1 MVQQLLTASNSAYNR
16 VKGTNNDMKATRHRL
31 AALALL
37 GSLTLIP
44 ASMLRAQQPDATATP
59 QHDRQGG
66 PRGGMG
72 GGFGGMGSAVHGTV
86 TAIAGG
92 EFTIKTEDGT
102 IYKIATGPNTHIM
115 KDRQPIKATD
125 IHDGDVV
132 MTGGDVDEKAHT
144 VGAVFLAVL
153 DAEQVA
159 RMKQMQADFGKT
171 WTAGKITAIN
181 ELTLTIER
189 PDKKTQTIT
198 VDENTSFQKH
208 RESITLAD
216 IKVGD
221 TVTSRGAL
229 KDSNFVATQLSVV
242 EPRNRPAGAG
252 PNAGNAAAS
261 QPSQPQ

>member
-1 MVQQLLTASNSAYNR
+1 M
-16 VKGTNNDMKATRHRL
+16 
-31 AALALL
+31 
-37 GSLTLIP
+37 
-44 ASMLRAQQPDATATP
+44 
-59 QHDRQGG
+59 
-66 PRGGMG
+66 
-72 GGFGGMGSAVHGTV
+72 GMGSAVHGTV
-86 TAIAGG
+86 TAISGS

-102 IYKIATGPNTHIM
+102 TYKIATSPNTHIM
-115 KDRQPIKATD
+115 KDRQPIKASD
-125 IHDGDVV
+125 IHTGDVV
-132 MTGGDVDEKAHT
+132 MTGGEVDEKAHT

-189 PDKKTQTIT
+189 PDKKTQTIS

-229 KDSNFVATQLSVV
+229 KDGNFVATQLSVV
-242 EPRNRPAGAG
+242 EPRNRPFGAG
-252 PNAGNAAAS
+252 PNQGSAATA
-261 QPSQPQ
+261 QPSQPQP

>member
-1 MVQQLLTASNSAYNR
+1 
-16 VKGTNNDMKATRHRL
+16 MKAARSLL
-31 AALALL
+31 ASLLLFGSLALVPV
-37 GSLTLIP
+37 SLP
-44 ASMLRAQQPDATATP
+44 AQQPDAQANP
-59 QHDRQGG
+59 QRDRQGG
-66 PRGGMG
+66 PRR
-72 GGFGGMGSAVHGTV
+72 GGFMGMGSAVHGTV
-86 TAIAGG
+86 TAITGS

-102 IYKIATGPNTHIM
+102 IYKVATSPNTRIM

-125 IHDGDVV
+125 IHTGDVV
-132 MTGGDVDEKAHT
+132 MTGGEVDDKAHT

-181 ELTLTIER
+181 DLNLTVER

-198 VDENTSFQKH
+198 VDENTSFQKR

-229 KDSNFVATQLSVV
+229 KDGAFVATQLSVV
-242 EPRNRPAGAG
+242 EPRRG
-252 PNAGNAAAS
+252 PGGEGPGPGSNAAAPHS
-261 QPSQPQ
+261 QQPQ

>member
-1 MVQQLLTASNSAYNR
+1 
-16 VKGTNNDMKATRHRL
+16 
-31 AALALL
+31 
-37 GSLTLIP
+37 
-44 ASMLRAQQPDATATP
+44 
-59 QHDRQGG
+59 
-66 PRGGMG
+66 MG
-72 GGFGGMGSAVHGTV
+72 GGFMGMGSAVHGTV

-125 IHDGDVV
+125 IHAGDVI
-132 MTGGDVDEKAHT
+132 MTGGDVDDKAHT

-159 RMKQMQADFGKT
+159 HMKQMQADFGKT

-181 ELTLTIER
+181 DLTLTIER

-221 TVTSRGAL
+221 TIASRGAL
-229 KDSNFVATQLSVV
+229 KDGNYLATQLTVV
-242 EPRNRPAGAG
+242 EPRNRPGGAG
-252 PNAGNAAAS
+252 PGPDHRQRHGRSTAATAVIVRGIR
-261 QPSQPQ
+261 PCPDC

>member
-1 MVQQLLTASNSAYNR
+1 
-16 VKGTNNDMKATRHRL
+16 
-31 AALALL
+31 
-37 GSLTLIP
+37 
-44 ASMLRAQQPDATATP
+44 
-59 QHDRQGG
+59 
-66 PRGGMG
+66 MG
-72 GGFGGMGSAVHGTV
+72 GGFAGMGSAVHGTV

-102 IYKIATGPNTHIM
+102 TYKIATGPNTRIM

-125 IHDGDVV
+125 IHAGDVV

-171 WTAGKITAIN
+171 WTAGKIIAIN
-181 ELTLTIER
+181 DLTLTVER

-221 TVTSRGAL
+221 TVSSRGAL
-229 KDSNFVATQLSVV
+229 KNGNFTATQLSVI
-242 EPRNRPAGAG
+242 EPRNRPGGPGSAG
-252 PNAGNAAAS
+252 PNPDHGNAAAAPSS
-261 QPSQPQ
+261 QQAPPQQPQ

>member
-1 MVQQLLTASNSAYNR
+1 
-16 VKGTNNDMKATRHRL
+16 MKVAHPRL
-31 AALALL
+31 ASLLLLSALAL
-37 GSLTLIP
+37 TP
-44 ASMLRAQQPDATATP
+44 VFAQQPDSQTNP
-59 QHDRQGG
+59 QHGNRQGG

-72 GGFGGMGSAVHGTV
+72 GGFMGMGSAVHGAV
-86 TAIAGG
+86 TAITGSQ
-92 EFTIKTEDGT
+92 FTIKTEDGT
-102 IYKIATGPNTHIM
+102 TYNVATGPNTRIM
-115 KDRQPIKATD
+115 KDRQPIKATE
-125 IHDGDVV
+125 IKVGDVI

-153 DAEQVA
+153 DPEQVA

-171 WTAGKITAIN
+171 WTAGKITAIKD
-181 ELTLTIER
+181 LTLTIER

-229 KDSNFVATQLSVV
+229 KDGNYVATQLSVV
-242 EPRNRPAGAG
+242 EPRNRPIGSG
-252 PNAGNAAAS
+252 PNAGANAGSATPA

>member
-1 MVQQLLTASNSAYNR
+1 
-16 VKGTNNDMKATRHRL
+16 MKVAHPRL
-31 AALALL
+31 ASFLLLSALAFV
-37 GSLTLIP
+37 P
-44 ASMLRAQQPDATATP
+44 AFAQQPEPQTNP
-59 QHDRQGG
+59 QHERQGG

-72 GGFGGMGSAVHGTV
+72 GGFMGMGSAVHGTV
-86 TAIAGG
+86 TAIAGS

-102 IYKIATGPNTHIM
+102 IYKIATGPNTRIM
-115 KDRQPIKATD
+115 KDRQLIKATD
-125 IHDGDVV
+125 IHTGDVV
-132 MTGGDVDEKAHT
+132 MTGGDVDDKAHT

-171 WTAGKITAIN
+171 WTAGKVTGIKD
-181 ELTLTIER
+181 LTLTIER
-189 PDKKTQTIT
+189 PDKKTQIVT

-229 KDSNFVATQLSVV
+229 KDGNFVATQLSVV
-242 EPRNRPAGAG
+242 EPRNRPAGPG
-252 PNAGNAAAS
+252 PNPDRGSALAP
-261 QPSQPQ
+261 PSQQPQ

>member
-1 MVQQLLTASNSAYNR
+1 MNAAHPRLPFLLLLGFLALTP
-16 VKGTNNDMKATRHRL
+16 
-31 AALALL
+31 AAL
-37 GSLTLIP
+37 P
-44 ASMLRAQQPDATATP
+44 AQQPDAQATP
-59 QHDRQGG
+59 QRDRQGG
-66 PRGGMG
+66 PRGG
-72 GGFGGMGSAVHGTV
+72 FLGMGSAVHGTV

-102 IYKIATGPNTHIM
+102 TYKIATGPNTRIM

-125 IHDGDVV
+125 IHAGDVV

-153 DAEQVA
+153 DAEQVT

-181 ELTLTIER
+181 DLTLTVER

-221 TVTSRGAL
+221 TVSSRGAL
-229 KDSNFVATQLSVV
+229 KNGNFVATQLSIV
-242 EPRNRPAGAG
+242 EPRNRPGGG
-252 PNAGNAAAS
+252 PGGESPNPDHGSAAAARPTP
-261 QPSQPQ
+261 QQPQ

>member
-1 MVQQLLTASNSAYNR
+1 MNAA
-16 VKGTNNDMKATRHRL
+16 HRRIVWF
-31 AALALL
+31 LL
-37 GSLTLIP
+37 GSLVVTPAFTLH
-44 ASMLRAQQPDATATP
+44 AQQPDAQANP
-59 QHDRQGG
+59 QREGQGG

-72 GGFGGMGSAVHGTV
+72 GGFMGMGAPVHGTV
-86 TAIAGG
+86 TDISSSN
-92 EFTIKTEDGT
+92 FTIKTEDGT
-102 IYKIATGPNTHIM
+102 TYKVATGPNTRIM

-125 IHDGDVV
+125 IHTGDVV
-132 MTGGDVDEKAHT
+132 MTGGEVDDKAHT
-144 VGAVFLAVL
+144 IGAVFLAVL

-181 ELTLTIER
+181 DLNLTIER
-189 PDKKTQTIT
+189 PDKKTQTIS

-221 TVTSRGAL
+221 TITSRGAL
-229 KDSNFVATQLSVV
+229 KDGNFVATQLNVM

-252 PNAGNAAAS
+252 PNANGAPAAP
-261 QPSQPQ
+261 PSQPQQ